1 MGEEAATLV
10 KGPGVL
16 RMALHCDRGWRLRDQ
31 YSDGGGGGST
41 GSLMQVGPDF
51 GGSVFHSSRKR
62 EASLSS
68 RVLPCTR
75 GVVCGSQPSPRDG
88 DSGSSS
94 LMQILLK
101 LRVGEQKESNYWGPT
116 EGVCVVNTGFLS
128 FFYL

>member
-51 GGSVFHSSRKR
+51 GGLYSPAAGKGRPSFLAEFCPAQGSGLWVSAQPKGWGQRQLILDANSVK
-62 EASLSS
+62 AA
-68 RVLPCTR
+68 
-75 GVVCGSQPSPRDG
+75 G
-88 DSGSSS
+88 
-94 LMQILLK
+94 
-101 LRVGEQKESNYWGPT
+101 W
-116 EGVCVVNTGFLS
+116 
-128 FFYL
+128 